1 MTSNPS
7 PFPLLSMKK
16 KTFPRLPRASEP
28 KGINTLLDT
37 WYQISTVT
45 LHTFFHPLSAEYSGD
60 LKESE
65 TLVSDGATPLERV
78 CL

>member
-1 MTSNPS
+1 
-7 PFPLLSMKK
+7 MKK
-16 KTFPRLPRASEP
+16 KTFPRPLDNYMGPVELGA
-28 KGINTLLDT
+28 KLTLFFDT

-78 CL
+78 GL

>member
-1 MTSNPS
+1 
-7 PFPLLSMKK
+7 MKK
-16 KTFPRLPRASEP
+16 KTFPRPLGASGTGG
-28 KGINTLLDT
+28 KINTLLDT

-78 CL
+78 GL